1 MAFPLLPLDDMET
14 NGHVEGNGHTSSRR
28 GWWIALSAIV
38 PIGLSLLA
46 LRLHTRRDPVLD
58 EYEAWWQ
65 ARAAAREAGTRMPP
79 PPAKSPT
86 LFI

>member
-1 MAFPLLPLDDMET
+1 MLEDMET
-14 NGHVEGNGHTSSRR
+14 NGHVQGNGNGHTSSHR
-28 GWWIALSAIV
+28 GWWLALSAII

-58 EYEAWWQ
+58 DYEAWWQ